1 MDGGH
6 QALHDAE
13 LVIQHLGD
21 GGQAVGGAG
30 GVGYERHIRG
40 VLAVVDAHDEHGR
53 IVLGGGAHDHVLGA
67 SVNVT
72 LAQLLGQVLAGALAN
87 ILRTHGS
94 PGNVLDLHSG
104 KDRILLAVD
113 HQGAVLGGDLAGE
126 LAVHAVILQHVGHI
140 LGVHEGIVQAD
151 DLYIVMSQGGAEDE
165 AANAAEAIDANLGFH
180 IGKTPFTKSDAPA
193 ARRQNVCV
201 NVF

>member
-1 MDGGH
+1 MKLTMGIMAARVKNRLTSVRVKAVSYTHLGDGVDGGH

-53 IVLGGGAHDHVLGA
+53 IVLGRGAHDHVLGA

-87 ILRTHGS
+87 ILLS
-94 PGNVLDLHSG
+94 L
-104 KDRILLAVD
+104 I
-113 HQGAVLGGDLAGE
+113 
-126 LAVHAVILQHVGHI
+126 HI
-140 LGVHEGIVQAD
+140 
-151 DLYIVMSQGGAEDE
+151 
-165 AANAAEAIDANLGFH
+165 
-180 IGKTPFTKSDAPA
+180 
-193 ARRQNVCV
+193 
-201 NVF
+201 